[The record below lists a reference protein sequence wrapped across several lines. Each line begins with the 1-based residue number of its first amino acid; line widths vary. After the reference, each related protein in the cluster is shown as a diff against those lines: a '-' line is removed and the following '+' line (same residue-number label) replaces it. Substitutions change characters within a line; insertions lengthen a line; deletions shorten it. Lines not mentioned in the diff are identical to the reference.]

1 MAQPIDVT
9 DGTFEQEVLKAEQ
22 PVLVDFWAAWCGPCR
37 AISGILKEIAVEQ
50 QDRVKIAK
58 VNIDEHT
65 QYAAQLG
72 VTSLPTLVVF
82 KGGQPVDRIIG
93 ALPKRSIVDR
103 LEPHLA

>member
-1 MAQPIDVT
+1 MTQPIDVT
-9 DGTFEQEVLKAEQ
+9 DGTFEQEVLKADQ
-22 PVLVDFWAAWCGPCR
+22 PVLVDFWASWCGPCR
-37 AISGILKEIAVEQ
+37 AISGILKEIATEQ

>member
-37 AISGILKEIAVEQ
+37 VISGILKEIAVEQ

>member
-72 VTSLPTLVVF
+72 VTSLPTLIVF

>member
-22 PVLVDFWAAWCGPCR
+22 PVLVDFWASWCGPCR
-37 AISGILKEIAVEQ
+37 AIGGILKEIAVEH

-72 VTSLPTLVVF
+72 VTSLPTLMLF
-82 KGGQPVDRIIG
+82 KGGQPVDRMIG

-103 LEPHLA
+103 LEPHLV

>member
-1 MAQPIDVT
+1 MTQPIDVT
-9 DGTFEQEVLKAEQ
+9 DGTFEQEVLKAAQ
-22 PVLVDFWAAWCGPCR
+22 PVLVDFWASWCGPCR

-72 VTSLPTLVVF
+72 VTSLPTLMLF
-82 KGGQPVDRIIG
+82 KDGQPVDRMIG

-103 LEPHLA
+103 LEPHLT